1 MSTYMKQLCSHL
13 AVQPQSTAVPH
24 VAVQLVP
31 FCATSQKTP
40 LFRRPEPAEDGFPA
54 ACGH

>member
-40 LFRRPEPAEDGFPA
+40 LFRRPEPAEDLSLI
-54 ACGH
+54 HI